1 MESRSFPR
9 SAMALIRRTD
19 NGSVQFTISTPN
31 RLLTSYEQDKPLLA
45 IMNMANRNA
54 IDRVMGAEIA
64 DKIGKSVD
72 PPPDQKLNA
81 LKGLKVGAPGRAH
94 SLIWSLPTMRKRGG
108 LVRQ

>member
-1 MESRSFPR
+1 
-9 SAMALIRRTD
+9 
-19 NGSVQFTISTPN
+19 
-31 RLLTSYEQDKPLLA
+31 
-45 IMNMANRNA
+45 
-54 IDRVMGAEIA
+54 MGAEIA